1 MKLEMQINDSYK
13 EGWQDSE
20 MSTKYVYLRLHKI
33 LNSRCIEADLSQL
46 YDQVAQ
52 TYYADTGSRVGDDLA
67 AALRITTK
75 DGIL

>member
-1 MKLEMQINDSYK
+1 MNLGMQINDSYK

-20 MSTKYVYLRLHKI
+20 MSTKYVYLRLHTI
-33 LNSRCIEADLSQL
+33 LNSSCIEADLSHF

-67 AALRITTK
+67 AALRIATK
-75 DGIL
+75 DEIL

>member
-20 MSTKYVYLRLHKI
+20 MSTKYVYLCLHTI
-33 LNSRCIEADLSQL
+33 LHSGCIEADLSHF

>member
-13 EGWQDSE
+13 EGWQDSD
-20 MSTKYVYLRLHKI
+20 MSTKYVYLRLHTI
-33 LNSRCIEADLSQL
+33 LNSGCIEADLSQF

-52 TYYADTGSRVGDDLA
+52 TYYADTGSRVSDDLA